1 MSLPVLFLACDT
13 CGESVPTGPYLSAL
27 YSIPDGKRLPLR
39 WTLGW
44 CNLCR
49 RARRV
54 EDWPSGENLD
64 SNAASVVREWG
75 ACPDQL
81 EGWKQ
86 EKLDDIETY
95 RRLQPLRTTPNH
107 CLDCGGTDLLPW
119 SYNSEGELTVSPHGD
134 CSGLFRQV
142 EEDPDGMRFMLVD
155 ESDLYSIN
163 GTGLG
168 RVPNDSTVPSGPTID
183 DVDGLDL
190 SFDSKF

>member
-1 MSLPVLFLACDT
+1 MSLPVLLLACDS
-13 CGESVPTGPYLSAL
+13 CNESVPTGPYLSAL
-27 YSIPDGKRLPLR
+27 YSIPDGKNLPLR

-44 CNLCR
+44 CNSCGH
-49 RARRV
+49 ARRV
-54 EDWPSGENLD
+54 EDWPSSENLD
-64 SNAASVVREWG
+64 NDAAAVVREWG

-86 EKLDDIETY
+86 EKLEEIEAY

-119 SYNSEGELTVSPHGD
+119 AYNSEGELTVSPHGY
-134 CSGLFRQV
+134 CPGLFRQV
-142 EEDPDGMRFMLVD
+142 EDPDGMRFMLVD

-168 RVPNDSTVPSGPTID
+168 RKPNDSTLPTGLTID
-183 DVDGLDL
+183 DIDGLDL
-190 SFDSKF
+190 SPLWKV